1 MRANYLGRLLLAVTA
16 SMILVTAARAE
27 QPPQYFVD
35 EATLP
40 FDAIPGLPASQYW
53 GVHKGAGYR
62 VEVPDN
68 WNGDLVLWAHG
79 FRGAGLELTVDNHP
93 LRPLLLQL
101 GYAWAASSYSRN
113 DYDVEAGAKDT
124 HALTQLFNGL
134 VARPDKVYLT
144 GASMGGH
151 VTGVAIEQWP
161 NTYDAAMPI
170 CGVMGDY
177 ELFDYFLSYNLVA
190 QALAGYPA
198 DQVAFPPDPLD
209 YLFNRVPAVIAQ
221 LGPAF
226 PFLLDAEG
234 QALYGVTAN
243 LTGGERPVFLQGF
256 LYWNAIPGLTSGVAP
271 FLFDLGASDGT
282 LPRRPGVGVDNAD
295 TVYQIDGDPALSPEE
310 ELLNAVVK
318 RVAAEPQARNHQGIT
333 NVPPVSGDIGIPVL
347 TLHTLGDLFVP
358 FSMQQIYRQ
367 RVEANGKGD
376 LLVQRAIRDFGH
388 CAFTGEEL
396 ATAFLDLVT
405 WVETGAKPAG
415 DDVLDPAVVAD
426 PDYGCAFTTED
437 RSVPGFLPL
446 PPIAACPAP

>member
-1 MRANYLGRLLLAVTA
+1 MISDFFRRLVPAVAGTLFLA
-16 SMILVTAARAE
+16 AAVQAE
-27 QPPQYFVD
+27 KPPQYFVD
-35 EATLP
+35 EAKLP
-40 FDAIPGLPASQYW
+40 FDAIPGLPAAQYW

-62 VEVPDN
+62 VEVPAN

-79 FRGAGLELTVDNHP
+79 FRGSGLELTVDNHP

-124 HALTQLFNGL
+124 HALTRYFNGL
-134 VARPDKVYLT
+134 VGKPDKVYLT

-161 NTYDAAMPI
+161 NAYDGAMPI

-190 QALAGYPA
+190 QALAGFPA
-198 DQVAFPPDPLD
+198 GQVDFPPDPVD
-209 YLFNRVPAVIAQ
+209 YLFNRVPAVISQ

-226 PFLLDAEG
+226 PFALNAQG

-243 LTGGERPVFLQGF
+243 LTGGDRPVFLQGF
-256 LYWNAIPGLTSGVAP
+256 LFWNAIPGLEGLAP
-271 FLFDLGASDGT
+271 FLFELGASDGT
-282 LPRRPGVGVDNAD
+282 LPRQPGVGVDNAD
-295 TVYQIDGDPALSPEE
+295 TIYQIDSDPMLSPEE
-310 ELLNAVVK
+310 LFLNEFVK
-318 RVAAEPQARNHQGIT
+318 RVTADPQARKNQGIT
-333 NVPPVSGDIGIPVL
+333 NVPPINGDITIPVL

-358 FSMQQIYRQ
+358 FSMQQFYRQ
-367 RVEANGKGD
+367 RVEANGRSE
-376 LLVQRAIRDFGH
+376 LLVQRAIRDLNH
-388 CAFTGEEL
+388 CGFTGEEL
-396 ATAFLDLVT
+396 ATAFLDLVS

-426 PDYGCAFTTED
+426 PDYGCAFTSED
-437 RSVPGFLPL
+437 RSVPAGF